1 MQNGLSVLIPVF
13 NVNVLDLANQLYK
26 LLTIQ
31 SINFEIKIYDDGS
44 ADDIKIKNR
53 QIDFPNSIYI
63 ELEKNIGRS
72 AIRNKL
78 VNDALYNMVLIL
90 DCDVKIKRDD
100 YIIRYIPFLD
110 SKVAVSGGT
119 EYEDTV
125 SDLSTVLHWKAGKL
139 KEQKPF
145 DVRNQH
151 PYHSFTLNNLLISKS
166 IYQEILL
173 DEKIKTYGHEDSKFG
188 IELERKNIK
197 LVHIDNPVYHIGLN
211 SAEQFISKSISA
223 AENLAILVKTEQIG
237 INTQLYKVYEV
248 FKKTKTLFWFMYIF
262 NIFKPLI
269 YKNLQSKNPKLF
281 FLDFIK
287 LHAFTSKI
295 SVK

>member
-1 MQNGLSVLIPVF
+1 MQNGLSILIPVF
-13 NVNVLDLANQLYK
+13 NVNILDLANQLYQ
-26 LLTIQ
+26 LLAIQ
-31 SINFEIKIYDDGS
+31 NINFEIRIYDDGS
-44 ADDIKIKNR
+44 NDSIKTKNR
-53 QIDFPNSIYI
+53 EIDFTHSIYI

-78 VNDALYNMVLIL
+78 VKDALYNMVLIL

-100 YIIRYIPFLD
+100 YIINYIPYLY

-119 EYEDTV
+119 EYEDTI
-125 SDLSTVLHWKAGKL
+125 SDLSTVLHWKAGKY
-139 KEQKPF
+139 KEQKTF
-145 DVRNQH
+145 EIRNKL

-197 LVHIDNPVYHIGLN
+197 LVHIDNPIYHIGLN
-211 SAEQFISKSISA
+211 SAENFISKSISA
-223 AENLAILVKTEQIG
+223 AENLAILVKSEQIG
-237 INTQLYKVYEV
+237 INTQLYKVYDKL
-248 FKKTKTLFWFMYIF
+248 KKTKSLFLFMSIF
-262 NIFKPLI
+262 NIFKPII
-269 YKNLQSKNPKLF
+269 YKNLLSKNPKLF
-281 FLDFIK
+281 FLDLIK
-287 LHAFTSKI
+287 LHAFASKI

>member
-13 NVNVLDLANQLYK
+13 NVKILELAHQLYN

-31 SINFEIKIYDDGS
+31 KLYFEIRIYDDGS
-44 ADDIKIKNR
+44 AEDIKSKNR
-53 QIDFPNSIYI
+53 AIDFPNSIYI

-78 VNDALYNMVLIL
+78 VNDALYNKVLIL
-90 DCDVKIKRDD
+90 DCDVKIKHDD
-100 YIIRYIPFLD
+100 YIIRYLPFLD
-110 SKVAVSGGT
+110 SSVVVSGGT

-125 SDLSTVLHWKAGKL
+125 SDLSTVLHLKAGKH

-145 DVRNQH
+145 DVRNLH

-211 SAEQFISKSISA
+211 LAENFISKSISA
-223 AENLAILVKTEQIG
+223 AENLAILVKKEQIG
-237 INTQLYKVYEV
+237 INTQLYKVYNIL
-248 FKKTKTLFWFMYIF
+248 KKTKTLSLFICIF
-262 NIFKPLI
+262 NIFKPII
-269 YKNLQSKNPKLF
+269 YKNLLSTNPKLF
-281 FLDFIK
+281 LLDLIK
-287 LHAFTSKI
+287 LHAFASKI